1 MTLEVTDTNID
12 ETLSKKELT
21 ILQFSAEWCG
31 PCKMLTPIIDGLA
44 KEYSENEKVS
54 IGKINVDENSGLSM
68 KYGIRGVPTILFIK
82 DGEVVDRV
90 VGLKNRSE
98 LIEKINTIL

>member
-1 MTLEVTDTNID
+1 MTLEVTDSNID

-21 ILQFSAEWCG
+21 VLDFWAPWCG

-90 VGLKNRSE
+90 VGLKNRGE

>member
-31 PCKMLTPIIDGLA
+31 PCKMLTPIIDQLSI
-44 KEYSENEKVS
+44 EYSENEKVN
-54 IGKINVDENSGLSM
+54 IGKINVDENSGLST

-82 DGEVVDRV
+82 DGEVVDRM
-90 VGLKNRSE
+90 VGLKNRNE

>member
-1 MTLEVTDTNID
+1 MTLEVTDSNID

>member
-1 MTLEVTDTNID
+1 MTLEVTDSNID

-90 VGLKNRSE
+90 VGLKNRGE

>member
-1 MTLEVTDTNID
+1 MTLEVTDSNID

-21 ILQFSAEWCG
+21 VLDFWAPWCG

-90 VGLKNRSE
+90 VGLRNRSE

>member
-1 MTLEVTDTNID
+1 MTLEVTDSNID

-21 ILQFSAEWCG
+21 VLDFWAPWCG

>member
-1 MTLEVTDTNID
+1 MTLEVTDYNID

-21 ILQFSAEWCG
+21 VLDFWAPWCG